1 MSAESDEELPLTQ
14 HLRELRN
21 CLVKVM
27 GAWIICA
34 IGAWSY
40 REQIFSFLLE
50 PAISALGAENAR
62 LQAIKPTE
70 IFFTYLKCAALAGFV
85 ISIPVIFW
93 QFWSFVAPG
102 LYKRE
107 KKFIIPFVVSSTL
120 LFLGGAGFG
129 YTYVFPIAFQ
139 FFQGFS
145 APFVE
150 SAWTMGEVFTFTT
163 RMFLAFGIAF
173 EMPVVVVSLAMI
185 GIVTPKKLLKFWPYA
200 ILLCFVLG
208 AVLTPQD
215 PLSQA
220 MLAGPL
226 IVLYFIGV
234 GVSFLVARKPVDAS

>member
-1 MSAESDEELPLTQ
+1 MSTESDHELPLTQ

-21 CLVKVM
+21 CLVKVIV
-27 GAWIICA
+27 AWMLCA
-34 IGAWSY
+34 IFAWFY
-40 REQIFSFLLE
+40 REEIFGFLLK
-50 PAISALGAENAR
+50 PAISALGAEDAR

-70 IFFTYLKCAALAGFV
+70 IFFTYLKCAVLAGFV
-85 ISIPVIFW
+85 ISIPIIFW

-107 KKFIIPFVVSSTL
+107 KKFIFPFVLSSTL
-120 LFLGGAGFG
+120 LFVGGAGFG

-150 SAWTMGEVFTFTT
+150 SAWTMGEVFSFTT

-173 EMPVVVVSLAMI
+173 EMPIVVVSLAMV
-185 GIVTPKKLLKFWPYA
+185 GIVTPKKLLEFWPYA
-200 ILLCFVLG
+200 ILICFVLG

-220 MLAGPL
+220 MLAVPL
-226 IVLYFIGV
+226 VTLYFIGV
-234 GVSFLVARKPVDAS
+234 GVSYIVARKPAEA